1 MLPAG
6 PERFFPRD
14 PEPSRE
20 EDRLLVPHAE
30 RAHALQLLHESRG
43 EVAEPDLRVHRLAGG
58 PPPPRRF
65 PAAGGPWGGRTSPPA
80 WRPRSPAPRDA
91 SPDRPARW
99 RPGRRREG
107 PKGEPPRRNAG
118 SAPPPAARGG

>member
-30 RAHALQLLHESRG
+30 RAHALQLPHESRG
-43 EVAEPDLRVHRLAGG
+43 EGKPRRLAVPPVAEEEGGQLLEGVHQREAVDAAAGPPGLRVFQPQEDRGGGETLPPPGGPG
-58 PPPPRRF
+58 PPPP
-65 PAAGGPWGGRTSPPA
+65 
-80 WRPRSPAPRDA
+80 
-91 SPDRPARW
+91 
-99 RPGRRREG
+99 
-107 PKGEPPRRNAG
+107 
-118 SAPPPAARGG
+118 